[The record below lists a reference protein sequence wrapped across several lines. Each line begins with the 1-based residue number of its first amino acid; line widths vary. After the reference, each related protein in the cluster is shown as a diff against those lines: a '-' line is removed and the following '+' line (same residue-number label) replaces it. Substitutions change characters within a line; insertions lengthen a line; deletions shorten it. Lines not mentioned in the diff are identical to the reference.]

1 VFLNAAM
8 SAALDRIAERAADVR
23 RAFTPGALPQND
35 DVATAGESADFTL
48 DPLSVS
54 APEGTYFVTT
64 DDRGKTRYTRDS
76 SFSVRGGALVDGSG
90 RPVCGMREA
99 DAAPAALRVD
109 PVDES
114 LGRIRD
120 ARIERDGSFVYR
132 RETIDPRSG
141 LRESRRVVV
150 GRVALARFPA
160 GTRLESNDANDLNPP
175 PGIAPQVGLPADASF
190 APVVPMRRERSRVGV
205 DESLVR
211 LKEAYIHFDALA
223 AAEAAKSHLGKSAM
237 DLVK

>member
-1 VFLNAAM
+1 VLLNAAM
-8 SAALDRIAERAADVR
+8 SAALDRIAERTADVR
-23 RAFTPGALPQND
+23 RAFTPGAVPQHD
-35 DVATAGESADFTL
+35 DVATAGESSDFTL

-64 DDRGKTRYTRDS
+64 DARGKTWYTRDGCFAVS
-76 SFSVRGGALVDGSG
+76 GGALVDGSG
-90 RPVCGMREA
+90 RLVLGMREA
-99 DAAPAALRVD
+99 GEAPADLRVD

-141 LRESRRVVV
+141 LSESQRVLV
-150 GRVALARFPA
+150 GRVVLARFPA
-160 GTRLESNDANDLNPP
+160 GTRLESNDANVKSL
-175 PGIAPQVGLPADASF
+175 PGIVPQVGLPADASF
-190 APVVPMRRERSRVGV
+190 APVVPMRRERSRVEV

>member
-1 VFLNAAM
+1 VFLNASM
-8 SAALDRIAERAADVR
+8 SAALDRITERAADVR
-23 RAFTPGALPQND
+23 RAFTPGAVPQYD
-35 DVATAGESADFTL
+35 DVATPGESSDFTL
-48 DPLSVS
+48 DPLAVS
-54 APEGTYFVTT
+54 APEGTYFVIS
-64 DDRGKTRYTRDS
+64 DARGNLAYTRDGA
-76 SFSVRGGALVDGSG
+76 FAVRGGELVDGSG
-90 RPVCGMREA
+90 RPVCGV
-99 DAAPAALRVD
+99 RVEGESPSGLCAD

-132 RETIDPRSG
+132 RETIDPRTG
-141 LRESRRVVV
+141 LRESQRVVV
-150 GRVALARFPA
+150 GRVVLARFPA
-160 GTRLESNDANDLNPP
+160 GTRLVGDDMQSP
-175 PGIAPQVGLPADASF
+175 PGLTPKVGLPADADF
-190 APVVPMRRERSRVGV
+190 APVVPMRRERSRVDV